1 MEGMDVVD
9 VSDEY
14 LAPDPDIMD
23 VVDGSDEYLAP
34 DLADI
39 MEGMD
44 VYTNSADMPPISPN
58 DFVHYLQD
66 VPWSDVFK
74 LYLPMNLEDRDKK
87 TKDFSQEMKKGINE
101 IFDEY
106 VDVTSRKRRAVV
118 VRFYLQYNTKLKE
131 FVKIYLH
138 VRGIEYSQAKAIR
151 DDTITSLKDKLR
163 GHIQSERKPIE
174 PFLYKLK
181 IEEKSQE
188 LKIELQYTELGALI
202 MWSTEIPHDL
212 SELHPKILSLI
223 YSKIKEHTPNLRDDM
238 YNVHDRPIS
247 YTEKIA
253 SELCLDILNYNV
265 IPRCVQRHGKLE
277 LQIGTREVG
286 HGLLPS
292 VYNNSKVFLTSDANN
307 TGNVEFSQVL
317 STKLYN
323 INGKVAPFLNID
335 AGSAPTQIGFR
346 ESMLEQERLKSDN
359 NDAESSN
366 FDKPVNIIIRS
377 PTGVQMIEIKSDD
390 LTEYHITIY
399 SDSSSD
405 EPHSIEKNVKNLS
418 IQTVIQIVNSVDEKF
433 QFNATLLKSLGDLIP
448 YQTVCLQNALANDVP
463 DVSVMGSIDYSMIF
477 QLLGNV
483 TYHKDGKD
491 VTCQL
496 NQRIILTGVN
506 MENTNIYFPW
516 SSTEKHIYQLL
527 LYIYIYDA
535 PDKRTFLEARKN
547 VSKIFHDYTHKHN
560 LTSIDFFMNS
570 CIANLNECR
579 QDIHTYPESDNLIQ
593 KIERSIKPL
602 IGITNFKIENIT
614 SFIQNIRTEFNIA
627 IDAPSTIS
635 FDNLDYILAYII
647 ARQSMLPTPTVFNLP
662 NIEGEPTSSNDTQ
675 TRKRPRTAGA
685 GKRKKTLRKRK
696 ANCRHSWPS
705 L

>member
-9 VSDEY
+9 ESDEY
-14 LAPDPDIMD
+14 L
-23 VVDGSDEYLAP
+23 SP

-66 VPWSDVFK
+66 VPWSDIFK
-74 LYLPMNLEDRDKK
+74 LYLPMNLADRDNKAEE
-87 TKDFSQEMKKGINE
+87 FSQEMRKGINS

-106 VDVTSRKRRAVV
+106 VNVTSGKRSKAV
-118 VRFYLQYNTKLKE
+118 VRFYLQYSTKLKE
-131 FVKIYLH
+131 YVKDYLDKKD
-138 VRGIEYSQAKAIR
+138 ITYSQAKAKR
-151 DDTITSLKDKLR
+151 DHTITSLKSKLR
-163 GHIQSERKPIE
+163 DHIQSKQIE

-223 YSKIKEHTPNLRDDM
+223 YHKIKEHTKNLDDM
-238 YNVHDRPIS
+238 YEVHDRPIS
-247 YTEKIA
+247 YTENIA
-253 SELCLDILNYNV
+253 SELCLDILNYNA

-317 STKLYN
+317 GTKLYN
-323 INGKVAPFLNID
+323 ITGKVAPFLNID

-377 PTGVQMIEIKSDD
+377 PTGVQMIEIKSHD
-390 LTEYHITIY
+390 LTEYDITIS
-399 SDSSSD
+399 SDSSSE
-405 EPHSIEKNVKNLS
+405 EPLSFGNVKKLS
-418 IQTVIQIVNSVDEKF
+418 IQTVIAIVNSVPDNFK
-433 QFNATLLKSLGDLIP
+433 FNAALLKSLGDLIP

-463 DVSVMGSIDYSMIF
+463 DVSVMGSIDYSIIF

-527 LYIYIYDA
+527 LYIYDYDT
-535 PDKRTFLEARKN
+535 PDGPIFLEARKN

-570 CIANLNECR
+570 CIANLNECK
-579 QDIHTYPESDNLIQ
+579 QDINRYPESDNLIQ
-593 KIERSIKPL
+593 NIERSIKPL

-614 SFIQNIRTEFNIA
+614 SFIQNKRKEKNIA
-627 IDAPSTIS
+627 IDAPSKFS

-647 ARQSMLPTPTVFNLP
+647 ARPSMLPTPTVFNLP

-685 GKRKKTLRKRK
+685 GKRKKTLRKKTLRK
-696 ANCRHSWPS
+696 KT
-705 L
+705 LLKK